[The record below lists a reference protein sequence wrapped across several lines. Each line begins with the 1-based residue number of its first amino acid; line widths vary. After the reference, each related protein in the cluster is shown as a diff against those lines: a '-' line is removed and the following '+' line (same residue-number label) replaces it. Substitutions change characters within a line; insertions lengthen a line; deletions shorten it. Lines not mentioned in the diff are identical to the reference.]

1 MAEWEASGRFE
12 FQAGRAAARAVAA
25 ARGVGLGLVCAQ
37 GAVGAEV
44 SRSDGGG
51 NGPGAAARGVQPAAG
66 GAPEAGGRRRPV
78 VAGRDPRG
86 GGQDVRQVTST
97 PPRSPLLRVEP
108 SRQPRAEL
116 CSPPPLQPLQR
127 PAGADAQDAVA
138 EEPEEEEAAV
148 RSAGREPGA
157 GQEEVGRGP
166 GCEARGPVAGPSCC
180 GPF

>member
-66 GAPEAGGRRRPV
+66 GAPEAGGRRRPG

-86 GGQDVRQVTST
+86 GGQDVRQVTSPPAALPSAPRRADSPALSSAP
-97 PPRSPLLRVEP
+97 PPRSHYNDQPELMPKTPSQKNRKRRKRPSALRGE
-108 SRQPRAEL
+108 SLEL
-116 CSPPPLQPLQR
+116 
-127 PAGADAQDAVA
+127 
-138 EEPEEEEAAV
+138 
-148 RSAGREPGA
+148 GR
-157 GQEEVGRGP
+157 R
-166 GCEARGPVAGPSCC
+166 R
-180 GPF
+180 